1 MVTKQAETKEFQA
14 ETKQLLDLMIN
25 SIYTNQEIFL
35 RELIANASDAID
47 KIKFESLTDVDILEG
62 DSDFEVLIDVDEEN
76 KTLTISDNGIGMTY
90 DEVINNIGTIAQSGT
105 KKFIEQLKDNKEDV
119 SLIGQFG
126 VGFYSAFMVA
136 EKVTLIT
143 RASHQE
149 KGVKWES
156 EGDGTYTVEYTD
168 KEQRGTEITLTLR
181 EEFSDSAD
189 FENDFTNRN
198 NIKNLVE
205 KYSNYVKYPIK
216 MDFYHEQENEDG
228 EKSVE
233 VETKTLNT
241 MTPLWN
247 RNKDEISDEEYNEF
261 YKNLSKDWN
270 EPLEVIHKQVEGLV
284 KFNALLYIPTK
295 APYDFYTADFDKGI
309 KLYSK
314 SVFIMDDCQEILPE
328 YLKFVRG
335 LVDSPDFSLN
345 ISREVLQHSKQLK
358 VIGKNLE
365 KTILRTLKSMLKKDR
380 EKYEGFWKEFG
391 RAIKGGIYTDYSNKD
406 KLENLLIFESS
417 HSKEGM
423 TTLAEYLDRISEDQE
438 VIYYVTG
445 ESREKVENL
454 PQMELLQDKGLE
466 VIYCVDPIDEF
477 VIDILGE
484 YQDVK
489 FKSVLRGDL
498 ELDDE
503 EQEEESEVKEELL
516 EVIKEHLKG
525 KVDDVRLSKRLKSS
539 AVCLVSDEA
548 GMSMSM
554 ERILQGMNQNLG
566 KARRILEINPDHQVF
581 STIERLYEQ
590 DAESETLKEYSEL
603 LYSLSSLVE
612 GFNPDNPVEFANK
625 ISDLM
630 AKAY

>member
-1 MVTKQAETKEFQA
+1 MTANKTETREFQA

-47 KIKFESLTDVDILEG
+47 KVKFKSLTDLEVLEG
-62 DSDFEVLIDVDEEN
+62 DSDFEILIEVDGDN
-76 KTLTISDNGIGMTY
+76 NTLTISDNGIGMTY

-136 EKVTLIT
+136 KKVTLIT
-143 RASHQE
+143 RAPYE
-149 KGVKWES
+149 ERGVKWES

-168 KEQRGTEITLTLR
+168 KEQRGTKITLTLR
-181 EEFSDSAD
+181 EEFSDSND

-247 RNKDEISDEEYNEF
+247 RNKDEVSDKEYNEF

-270 EPLEVIHKQVEGLV
+270 EPLEVIHKQVEGVV
-284 KFNALLYIPTK
+284 KFNALLYIPAK

-345 ISREVLQHSKQLK
+345 ISREILQHSKQLK

-380 EKYEGFWKEFG
+380 EKYESFWKEFG

-417 HSKEGM
+417 HSKDGM
-423 TTLAEYLDRISEDQE
+423 TTLAEYVDRISENQE

-466 VIYCVDPIDEF
+466 VIYCLDPIDEF

-484 YQDVK
+484 YQEVK

-503 EQEEESEVKEELL
+503 QKEEKNEVKQELL
-516 EVIKEHLKG
+516 EVIKGHLKN

-554 ERILQGMNQNLG
+554 ERILQGMNQNFG

-625 ISDLM
+625 ISNLM

>member
-1 MVTKQAETKEFQA
+1 MVTKQVETREFQA

-47 KIKFESLTDVDILEG
+47 KVKFESLTDVDILEG

-143 RASHQE
+143 RAPHQE
-149 KGVKWES
+149 QGVKWES
-156 EGDGTYTVEYTD
+156 EGDGTYTVEHTD

-189 FENDFTNRN
+189 FEDDFTNRN

-216 MDFYHEQENEDG
+216 MDFYHEQENDEG

-423 TTLAEYLDRISEDQE
+423 STLAEYLDRISEGQE

-445 ESREKVENL
+445 ESRDKVENL

-466 VIYCVDPIDEF
+466 VIYCLDPIDEF

-484 YQDVK
+484 YQEVK

-498 ELDDE
+498 ELDDQ

-590 DAESETLKEYSEL
+590 DAESETLKEYSQL